1 MINKYTGK
9 EAVKFLGYEPAYG
22 YHTTVYETGDFQ
34 TSRFTVEIKEYKT
47 EVSIQIR
54 FSGITPNGAAGPH
67 GFALTVPKSDNW
79 VDWVATTERLIV
91 EALAGNFQE
100 FPNPT
105 QYNRSVSIMGDT
117 NVRTWVADCGTA
129 QDFAQKCFELNA

>member
-22 YHTTVYETGDFQ
+22 YHTTVYETGNFE
-34 TSRFTVEIKEYKT
+34 TSRFTVEIKEYRA
-47 EVSIQIR
+47 EVLIQVR

-67 GFALTVPKSDNW
+67 GFALTVPKSPNW
-79 VDWVATTERLIV
+79 VDRVQQIAKA
-91 EALAGNFQE
+91 ALAGNFQE

-105 QYNRSVSIMGDT
+105 QYNRSTSISNGET
-117 NVRTWVADCGTA
+117 VVRTWTADCGTA
-129 QDFAQKCFELNA
+129 QSFAESVFELNA